1 MDKDTINDISELIS
15 AKMEQIYNTAVTM
28 ANLRLLNH
36 YKDTPKEWAK
46 KQRNE
51 IAALKRDVNTLVK
64 KEVKPLFSTIETAL
78 LLAYALTRSNSRNL
92 ALSDEELANIIKFQ
106 YAYTGASRMLTVLD
120 EMTEV
125 IQNLV

>member
-36 YKDTPKEWAK
+36 YKDSPKEWAK

-64 KEVKPLFSTIETAL
+64 KEVKPLFSTIEKAL

-92 ALSDEELANIIKFQ
+92 ALSDEELANIRKELMIILK
-106 YAYTGASRMLTVLD
+106 G
-120 EMTEV
+120 
-125 IQNLV
+125 N